1 MKKILI
7 MIFFI
12 FSIITFS
19 KEEYVVGK
27 IIEKVGSYS
36 KNSLKTKIEPDFEE
50 IKDVEVFDIKI
61 KNKIYK
67 IEFPIYTTD
76 AYNIYLEKG
85 DKVVLCKDDENG
97 NYYITDIDRRE
108 DYILMGVIFSLIA
121 IGLAKKKGAK
131 SLIALFLTVYLI
143 FYFFIPYTVKGYSP
157 ILISVITALLAS
169 VITILFVA
177 GFTHKGVVAIIGSIG
192 GTIFS
197 GVLSYWLI
205 NKMNFSGY
213 PTLDSISYIEIL
225 KGVKVKELV
234 PAGIILGSMGA
245 IMDVSMSISSAL
257 TEIRE
262 QNPHIGS
269 KEIYNSGLNIGKDV
283 VGTMVNTLILAYIGS
298 SLFDMVVINKNL
310 ENLPFVRILNYE
322 FIGVEIL
329 KSFAGSVGIL
339 ISIPL
344 TAYFGAHL
352 HRRYRDLKKLKSKF
366 FKD

>member
-1 MKKILI
+1 MKKIILGL
-7 MIFFI
+7 FLI
-12 FSIITFS
+12 FSMISFA

-27 IIEKVGSYS
+27 IIEKVGSNVG
-36 KNSLKTKIEPDFEE
+36 NSLKTEIQPDSEE
-50 IKDVEVFDIKI
+50 IKDVEVFKVKVKD
-61 KNKIYK
+61 KIYT
-67 IEFPIYTTD
+67 IEFPIYTEE
-76 AYNIYLEKG
+76 AYNLSLKKG
-85 DKVVLCKDDENG
+85 NKVVVYRENEDD
-97 NYYITDIDRRE
+97 NYYITDIDRRGN
-108 DYILMGVIFSLIA
+108 YLGMGIIFSLLTLV
-121 IGLAKKKGAK
+121 LAKRRGAK
-131 SLIALFLTVYLI
+131 SLLALGITIYLI

-157 ILISVITALLAS
+157 ILISVVTALLS
-169 VITILFVA
+169 SIITILFVA
-177 GFTHKGVVAIIGSIG
+177 GFTHKGVVAIIGSVG

-205 NKMNFSGY
+205 KLMSFSGY

-225 KGVKVKELV
+225 RGVRVKELV

-262 QNPHIGS
+262 KSPHLGS
-269 KEIYNSGLNIGKDV
+269 KEIYNSGLNIGKDM

-298 SLFDMVVINKNL
+298 SLFEMIVINKNL
-310 ENLPFVRILNYE
+310 ESLPFIRLLNYE

-339 ISIPL
+339 VSIPL

-352 HRRYRDLKKLKSKF
+352 HRRYRDIKRLKLKL
-366 FKD
+366 FK